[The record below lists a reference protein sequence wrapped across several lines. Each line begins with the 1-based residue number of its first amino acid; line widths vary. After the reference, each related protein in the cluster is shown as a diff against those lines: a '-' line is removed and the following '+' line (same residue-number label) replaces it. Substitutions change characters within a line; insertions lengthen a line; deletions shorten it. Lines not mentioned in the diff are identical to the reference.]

1 MRIIALVLLLTAC
14 SPEGAEP
21 PTERLAYAG
30 EGRDRLCIAGERF
43 GFILFG
49 DGDVNCSAR
58 GRIKRTGDR
67 LAMVP
72 DGDPDCSIEA
82 TQAGDQLRF
91 GARSDAGAYYC
102 GPGADFTGRTLTKS
116 ESEMPVVDF
125 AGDPLC

>member
-49 DGDVNCSAR
+49 DGD
-58 GRIKRTGDR
+58 
-67 LAMVP
+67 
-72 DGDPDCSIEA
+72 
-82 TQAGDQLRF
+82 
-91 GARSDAGAYYC
+91 AYYC